1 MSALA
6 PQSGEILKVTIVKN
20 HVNDVSDKF
29 VTGYEF
35 ETLVQDLG
43 PLNVESLVNAVVGF
57 EVGMTRDS
65 IQFDRAVVST
75 WVEEPGGYDP
85 SQFVTFALS
94 DTGSAAGSTSDL
106 PLEACLLVRREVN
119 SGRQGRLF
127 LRGYLNESDVQSV
140 AGVWKLTDPTEAQDS
155 LDAAVSTGLASYI
168 GAAATEFAMVLH
180 GPNKAGTLYTRRVE
194 GLVAAGVTWASRSR
208 KHYNRGS

>member
-6 PQSGEILKVTIVKN
+6 PQVGEVLKVTIVKN
-20 HVNDVSDKF
+20 HINDVSDKF

-35 ETLVQDLG
+35 ETLVGDMG

-57 EVGMTRDS
+57 EIGMAQNT

-75 WVEEPGGYDP
+75 WAEEPGGYDP

-94 DTGSAAGSTSDL
+94 DLGSGAGSTSDL
-106 PLEACLLVRREVN
+106 PLEACLLVRREVS

-127 LRGYLNESDVQSV
+127 VRGLLKEEDVQSI
-140 AGVWKLTDPTEAQDS
+140 AGVWRLANPAGMQDII
-155 LDAAVSTGLASYI
+155 DAAISTGLNAYL
-168 GAAATEFAMVLH
+168 GAAATEFGMVLH

-194 GLVAAGVTWASRSR
+194 GLVAAGVTWAARSR
-208 KHYNRGS
+208 KHYNRGI

>member
-6 PQSGEILKVTIVKN
+6 PQVGEVLKVTIVKN
-20 HVNDVSDKF
+20 HINDVSDKF

-35 ETLVQDLG
+35 ETLVGDMG
-43 PLNVESLVNAVVGF
+43 PLNVESLVNAVVNF
-57 EVGMTRDS
+57 EIGMTRSS
-65 IQFDRAVVST
+65 IQFDRAIVST
-75 WVEEPGGYDP
+75 WAEEPGGYDP

-94 DTGSAAGSTSDL
+94 DFGSGSGSDTDL
-106 PLEACLLVRREVN
+106 PLEACLLVRREVS

-127 LRGYLNESDVQSV
+127 IRGHLSEGQVKSV
-140 AGVWKLTDPTEAQDS
+140 AGNWRLTDPSLAQS
-155 LDAAVSTGLASYI
+155 SIDAAIGTGLTSYI

>member
-6 PQSGEILKVTIVKN
+6 PQTGEVLKVTIVKN

-43 PLNVESLVNAVVGF
+43 PLNVEALVNAVVGF
-57 EVGMTRDS
+57 EVAMTRNT

-75 WVEEPGGYDP
+75 WAEETGGYDP

-94 DTGSAAGSTSDL
+94 DQGAGVGSTSDL

-127 LRGYLNESDVQSV
+127 VRGFLNEGDVVAV
-140 AGVWKLTDPTEAQDS
+140 AGSWRLADPTAAQDS
-155 LDAAVSTGLASYI
+155 LDAAVSTGLAGYI